1 MKEEE
6 EEEWMSTNVV
16 ANLEQT
22 DYVWHLEKPRKSAY
36 DPRKSSHCSEHK
48 AGVDFYV
55 DPEQRVCIEILLD
68 AHTGGHI

>member
-22 DYVWHLEKPRKSAY
+22 DYVWHLENPRKSAY
-36 DPRKSSHCSEHK
+36 DPKVQPLL
-48 AGVDFYV
+48 VDFYV